1 MRRGVYAGGVGSV
14 PTPFITTPLLR
25 FRVVRMS
32 MPVPSDPESAVH
44 SRVEKPTREIT
55 FLNEAVHFGKQ
66 AIFIAI
72 PKTGTSAVR
81 QQLHQ
86 PGWPLIRN
94 PHLDILQVRDA
105 LYIFLLQRTL
115 GRNRVFPTSDHPSD
129 ADLRGRARQIFQTFF
144 KFSAVRNPWA
154 RAVSLYHRREG
165 VQVSRELS
173 FPEFIRQHEFAS
185 DTCEQPTR
193 HRNQVDWLCD
203 ESGNC
208 LVDYVYK
215 LEEFEQAI
223 PEIAIRTNGRIQLTP
238 LVANQ
243 NPESRSRDYREL
255 YTTETRQ
262 LIAQRFE
269 KDIDTFHYTF

>member
-1 MRRGVYAGGVGSV
+1 MMSPTNSPNHDAFEFRRRS
-14 PTPFITTPLLR
+14 R
-25 FRVVRMS
+25 RVADFV
-32 MPVPSDPESAVH
+32 
-44 SRVEKPTREIT
+44 
-55 FLNEAVHFGKQ
+55 NEAIHLEKR

-72 PKTGTSAVR
+72 PKTGTTAVR
-81 QQLHQ
+81 QQLQ
-86 PGWPLIRN
+86 QEGQPLIRN
-94 PHLDILQVRDA
+94 PHLNILQVREA
-105 LYIFLLQRTL
+105 LYLFLVMQALGQNHAFPSVLQ
-115 GRNRVFPTSDHPSD
+115 PTD
-129 ADLRGRARQIFQTFF
+129 ADLRGCAREMFTSFF